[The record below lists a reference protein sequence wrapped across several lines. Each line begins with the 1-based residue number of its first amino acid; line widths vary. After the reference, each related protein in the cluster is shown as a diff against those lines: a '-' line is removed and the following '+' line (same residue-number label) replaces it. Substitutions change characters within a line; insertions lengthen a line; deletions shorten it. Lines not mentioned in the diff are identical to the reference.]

1 MLDQTPRCVTCDRFL
16 RPLTYRW
23 GIGWICSGCA
33 ASLVGKIAPQHT
45 HPRCWGAIFVVY
57 RAGTMIATMMKVST
71 ISPENATAPHAQARR
86 FAS

>member
-1 MLDQTPRCVTCDRFL
+1 MTKHP
-16 RPLTYRW
+16 
-23 GIGWICSGCA
+23 A
-33 ASLVGKIAPQHT
+33 ASPATGSSAHSPTGGESDGSAAGARPASSAKSPLST
-45 HPRCWGAIFVVY
+45 HIHGAGGRFFVVY